1 MARTNTQ
8 TPEDT
13 TDDQGY
19 VENEDSAAGTK
30 TPAVT
35 STATTPTAVATTT
48 PVNVLAPAAAS
59 PVAPSPPSPVAPTPP
74 SPVAPTP
81 PSPVAPAATAPVAHP
96 RPGRPAPTPAPA
108 AAPSAPVAA
117 PPAAE
122 TEEGPGV
129 ALTAAK
135 SEYDKKIEA
144 VQGRINKLLA
154 EGKADEKLYA
164 KETET
169 VQGQIPQPKALEYKP
184 PKPVSLPEQWGSF
197 AMMFAML
204 GSMFTRNPAVT
215 ALNAAAAAM
224 NGFKEGNKE
233 VAEQEYKN
241 WKTAS
246 DNLRMAQEFQQKHY
260 DELMKDI
267 KERRAAG
274 KTLRQEE
281 LNAARAE
288 MTAAATAFRDDIMIE
303 SLKDRSLRG
312 AEDLER
318 KRETASLQAEQM
330 RLKIEKARDEAD
342 ADKKFKAILDS
353 GQLNNLALDEQTTL
367 IGALGSP
374 AGMKW
379 LSSHKIQ
386 ESLIA
391 GKVRAARDTDAFKAA
406 DEQGKLVILA
416 DAGDRQAEKELVKL
430 TAKQATQKLDGSVD
444 AETQRANDEAI
455 ANYSAPMPPQSARN
469 KVAQKLYS
477 DTLARVKQINKD
489 FDPSLKKTTDQ
500 VRAGWMD
507 VSKPGGK
514 QIQTYNT
521 ITHHLAYLDD
531 LVDALKTGDQAT
543 INRVGAS
550 AAAAIGNPNLAIT
563 NVDAAQRV
571 IADEITKGV
580 IGSAGALVDREKMA
594 ELFDPRQPI
603 SVFKDNIRILQDL
616 VGGRFAS
623 AQKSF
628 ESGTLQKKDKFWE
641 LLEDDTKRAFGKQL
655 GIPAAQIPKKEGAA
669 ETTAGAPAAGAAT
682 TAKTPGTTPT
692 IKVGDEFMSQG
703 YRYRATKVDENGQV
717 LAADPVPAK

>member
-1 MARTNTQ
+1 MAK
-8 TPEDT
+8 ED
-13 TDDQGY
+13 
-19 VENEDSAAGTK
+19 EDK
-30 TPAVT
+30 TPDDKDAVKPD
-35 STATTPTAVATTT
+35 AVTPTAVTTTT
-48 PVNVLAPAAAS
+48 PVNVLAPSAAA
-59 PVAPSPPSPVAPTPP
+59 SPVAPTPP
-74 SPVAPTP
+74 SPVAPPPPSPIAPPP
-81 PSPVAPAATAPVAHP
+81 PSPVAPAAAALVAHP
-96 RPGRPAPTPAPA
+96 RPGRPPPAPAPA
-108 AAPSAPVAA
+108 AAPVAPVVA

-129 ALTAAK
+129 ALATAK
-135 SEYDKKIEA
+135 SAYDKKIEA
-144 VQGRINKLLA
+144 VQSRINKLLE

-204 GSMFTRNPAVT
+204 GSMFTRTPAVT

-233 VAEQEYKN
+233 AAEQEYKN

-281 LNAARAE
+281 LTAARAE

-330 RLKIEKARDEAD
+330 RLKIEKAREESE
-342 ADKKFKAILDS
+342 ADKKFGVMLAS
-353 GQLNNLALDEQTTL
+353 GELNNLTLDEQATV
-367 IGALGSP
+367 IGSLNSP
-374 AGMKW
+374 KGMKW
-379 LSSHKIQ
+379 LSSHKAQ
-386 ESLIA
+386 EAMVA

-406 DEQGKLVILA
+406 DELGKLAILA

-430 TAKQATQKLDGSVD
+430 TAKQAAQKLDGSVD

-455 ANYSAPMPPQSARN
+455 ASYSQAPPPQSARN
-469 KVAQKLYS
+469 KVAQKLHD
-477 DTLARVKQINKD
+477 DTLARVRKINPQY
-489 FDPSLKKTTDQ
+489 DPSLKKTTDQ
-500 VRAGWMD
+500 IRAGWMD
-507 VSKPGGK
+507 ASKPAGK
-514 QIQTYNT
+514 QVQTYNT
-521 ITHHLAYLDD
+521 ITHHLTYLDEM
-531 LVDALKTGDQAT
+531 VAALEESKKTGNQET
-543 INRVGAS
+543 FNRVATK
-550 AAAAIGNPNLAIT
+550 AAAAIGNPSLAVT
-563 NVDAAQRV
+563 NIDAAQRV

-594 ELFDPRQPI
+594 ELFDPRQSI

-616 VGGRFAS
+616 VGGRFAA

-669 ETTAGAPAAGAAT
+669 ETTTGAPAAGAPAAGAPGAAAT
-682 TAKTPGTTPT
+682 DWAPTKEMQMPGGR
-692 IKVGDEFMSQG
+692 IIG
-703 YRYRATKVDENGQV
+703 AINGKWIYKDTREEV
-717 LAADPVPAK
+717 K